1 MLISSGAAQEQ
12 PPATVAP
19 GTVARLPSAKKCLSG
34 YQMFMDEALAS
45 TQTAC
50 LCSGQFR
57 DEEQAYTYCRQ
68 NQASVYIK
76 KKCHRKCGRN
86 PRYPEGPEFGLFSS
100 AESRT
105 PSMAMVILLVLVT
118 GSRLISPT
126 SAAWA
131 LGSVVASPSPASARP
146 AHESSIPDVTIVN
159 SWVNKESGE
168 KTAKELDKTVNMG
181 GVLDLISSVLRNMMV
196 DIIPHL
202 APPTMHDDVKRHNY
216 SISRHEQ
223 KIRDTN
229 SYAHAQEVL
238 IGGLQAQLNRMKMT
252 LANHSGHIGN
262 QDKRL
267 LWHSRRVS
275 NLTASIEDKLSGAGI
290 PKDLVSYIMM
300 MVAVCLLLILT
311 VFVGR
316 IGTLQSQFLFLCAGV
331 FK

>member
-19 GTVARLPSAKKCLSG
+19 GTVARLPSAEKCLSG
-34 YQMFMDEALAS
+34 YEMFRDEALAS

-50 LCSGQFR
+50 LCPLQFR
-57 DEEQAYTYCRQ
+57 EEEQAYMYCKQ
-68 NQASVYIK
+68 SQANVYIK
-76 KKCHRKCGRN
+76 RKCHRNCGRN
-86 PRYPEGPEFGLFSS
+86 PLYPKGPEFGLFSS
-100 AESRT
+100 AKSQT
-105 PSMAMVILLVLVT
+105 SSMGMVILLVLVA
-118 GSRLISPT
+118 GSGLVSPT
-126 SAAWA
+126 GAAWT
-131 LGSVVASPSPASARP
+131 LGSVIASATP
-146 AHESSIPDVTIVN
+146 AHANSIPDVTIVN
-159 SWVNKESGE
+159 SWIDKENGE
-168 KTAKELDKTVNMG
+168 RTAKELDKTVNMG
-181 GVLDLISSVLRNMMV
+181 GVLDLMASVLRNMMV

-202 APPTMHDDVKRHNY
+202 APPTTHDDIKRHNY

-229 SYAHAQEVL
+229 TYAHAQEML

-267 LWHSRRVS
+267 QWHSRRVS

-300 MVAVCLLLILT
+300 MVAVFLLLILT
-311 VFVGR
+311 VFIGR
-316 IGTLQSQFLFLCAGV
+316 IGTLQSQKLFLSAAA